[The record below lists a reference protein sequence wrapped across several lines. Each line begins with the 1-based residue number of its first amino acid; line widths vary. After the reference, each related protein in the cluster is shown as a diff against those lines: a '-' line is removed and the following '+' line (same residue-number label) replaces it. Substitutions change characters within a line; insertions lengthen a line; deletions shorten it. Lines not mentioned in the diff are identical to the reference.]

1 MHPNPIF
8 RESQTDRNAQVLAQ
22 TGFGV
27 LTMNGDDV
35 PLIAHVPFVYDPDA
49 QLILFHLVRSNPI
62 ARVLRNGPR
71 TAKFVVNG
79 PHGYISPDWYGI
91 DDQVP
96 TWNYVAVHATGMVT
110 LLPDAD
116 LGPILTRLS
125 DHFEGA
131 LAPKPIWKMSK
142 LDPATQEKMM
152 RQIVPCQ
159 MTVDEL
165 DGTWKLGQNKPDAAR
180 VSAADALGRS
190 SIGVDTAHL
199 SRLMQDVE

>member
-27 LTMNGDDV
+27 LAMNGNDV
-35 PLIAHVPFVYDPDA
+35 PCVAHIPYVYDRDT
-49 QLILFHLVRSNPI
+49 QVILFHLVRSNPI
-62 ARVLRNGPR
+62 ARVLRDGPR
-71 TAKFVVNG
+71 AAKFVVNG

-96 TWNYVAVHATGMVT
+96 TWNYVAVHATGTVT
-110 LLPDAD
+110 LLPDAA

-125 DHFEGA
+125 DHFETM

-152 RQIVPCQ
+152 RHIVPCQ
-159 MTVDEL
+159 MAVDAL
-165 DGTWKLGQNKPDAAR
+165 DGTWKLGQNKPVAAR
-180 VSAADALGRS
+180 GSAADALGQS
-190 SIGVDTAHL
+190 SIGTDTAQL
-199 SRLMQDVE
+199 SRLMHDVD